1 MSTSYDEIK
10 EKAEKIFGITT
21 IFPYQWLVISNILDI
36 EATHKDKETSY
47 DKDVIDSNLGKQIV
61 LFPTGAG
68 KSLCFQLPSLFLKKP
83 TLVIYPLLALMRD
96 QEKKLKDIVNTVI
109 FIGGQTKQERE
120 EAYKNLET
128 ANIIIANPEI
138 LANKE
143 VLEIIKIRGISHLA
157 IDEAHC
163 VTEWGESFRSQ
174 YLSVASIIKTLKPP
188 VVTAFTAT
196 ASPVVLER
204 MKKII
209 FEGEAHVIMSSLDR
223 PNIFFSVRHCVIKEP
238 VLLEEI
244 EKHEKPIVVFCSS
257 RKKTESISRLIYNT
271 FPNLE
276 VKFYH
281 AGLEKKEKEEVET
294 WFNEAKNAILVATC
308 AWGMGVDKKD
318 VRTVLHLD
326 APSTIE
332 AYIQEAGRGGRD
344 RKASTAVLLW
354 SDEDKKRFSL
364 LDEAQKKRA
373 NLMISFAE
381 SGNCRR
387 EVLLDALSL
396 NQNEELP
403 FCQNCDICNKSAK
416 LHPNEIDSIL
426 NYVNN
431 RKIRRADLIKEIKN
445 TNKYWN
451 FQNANNF
458 VFYLEKTKLLIEDVF
473 LWRGKLKLNA
483 RLDIGINNSIQYEE

>member
-1 MSTSYDEIK
+1 
-10 EKAEKIFGITT
+10 
-21 IFPYQWLVISNILDI
+21 
-36 EATHKDKETSY
+36 
-47 DKDVIDSNLGKQIV
+47 
-61 LFPTGAG
+61 
-68 KSLCFQLPSLFLKKP
+68 
-83 TLVIYPLLALMRD
+83 
-96 QEKKLKDIVNTVI
+96 
-109 FIGGQTKQERE
+109 
-120 EAYKNLET
+120 
-128 ANIIIANPEI
+128 
-138 LANKE
+138 
-143 VLEIIKIRGISHLA
+143 
-157 IDEAHC
+157 
-163 VTEWGESFRSQ
+163 
-174 YLSVASIIKTLKPP
+174 
-188 VVTAFTAT
+188 
-196 ASPVVLER
+196 
-204 MKKII
+204 
-209 FEGEAHVIMSSLDR
+209 
-223 PNIFFSVRHCVIKEP
+223 
-238 VLLEEI
+238 
-244 EKHEKPIVVFCSS
+244 
-257 RKKTESISRLIYNT
+257 
-271 FPNLE
+271 
-276 VKFYH
+276 
-281 AGLEKKEKEEVET
+281 
-294 WFNEAKNAILVATC
+294 
-308 AWGMGVDKKD
+308 MGVDKKD

-403 FCQNCDICNKSAK
+403 LCQNCDICNKSAK

-458 VFYLEKTKLLIEDVF
+458 VFYLEKTKLLIEDDF